1 MGSIPKAGEPTT
13 DAPRVTLQVR
23 SLERFVA
30 PPEPL
35 DLSVRPDGTPLRGRV
50 VAGAG
55 SGFDVSAPP
64 RGPALLEIEEG
75 DRLLL
80 RYAPLGDPRQPPLTV
95 GARVM
100 VRGVVQDDQGQPLP
114 GASVWFGERLAS
126 GAPRS
131 FGVDEQGAF
140 EADVPAGRGV
150 PFVVRAAGYATKWR
164 VISAPVAAIGGGAS
178 SGPDELREMLEPAAT
193 LHLQVAGRAFEIE
206 RARAYV
212 LPPTG
217 QVSSGLSQWPFFA
230 QIFGPGYAVDATGKA
245 VIPDLPQRG
254 SVRVVVRHPAVG
266 LASPTAVTLS
276 SALTRATVPLR
287 FDARVQQG
295 AVVDEDGQGVAS
307 AWLFGRV
314 PGQRLEVPGSSR
326 LLPPY
331 ADLRRV
337 WVARADADGHFS
349 MGTPAAEG
357 AHFAVRAHGHAGRD
371 VPLDAAMNAEIVLPR
386 WRGGDASLTVAPP
399 VAGAAWWLVSDLG
412 GGVMLACDADA
423 AGTLALPHCGRFAVE
438 ARVEHRGAE
447 PVVRSWPSLTATG
460 PVELATAR

>member
-1 MGSIPKAGEPTT
+1 M
-13 DAPRVTLQVR
+13 
-23 SLERFVA
+23 A
-30 PPEPL
+30 PPEPV
-35 DLSVRPDGTPLRGRV
+35 DLAVQPDGTPLRGRV

-75 DRLLL
+75 DRLFL
-80 RYAPLGDPRQPPLTV
+80 RYAALGDTRPFPLAQV

-100 VRGVVQDDQGQPLP
+100 VRGVVRDEQGQPLP

-126 GAPRS
+126 GALRS
-131 FGVDEQGAF
+131 FGVDDQGAF

-178 SGPDELREMLEPAAT
+178 SAPDELREMMQPAAT
-193 LHLQVAGRAFEIE
+193 LHVQVAGRAFEIE

-212 LPPTG
+212 LPPAG
-217 QVSSGLSQWPFFA
+217 EVSSGLSQWPFFA
-230 QIFGPGYAVDATGKA
+230 QLFDQGYAVDASGKA
-245 VIPDLPQRG
+245 VITDLPQRG
-254 SVRVVVRHPAVG
+254 SVRVVVRHPAVA
-266 LASPTAVTLS
+266 LASPTTVKLS
-276 SALTRATVPLR
+276 SAVTRATVPLR

-314 PGQRLEVPGSSR
+314 PGQRLEVPGSPR

-331 ADLRRV
+331 VDLRRV
-337 WVARADADGHFS
+337 WAARADADGHFS

-357 AHFAVRAHGHAGRD
+357 AHFAVRALGYAGRD
-371 VPLDAAMNAEIVLPR
+371 VALDAAMNAEIVLPR

-399 VAGAAWWLVSDLG
+399 VAGADWWLASDLG
-412 GGVMLACDADA
+412 GGVMLSYDADA
-423 AGTLALPHCGRFAVE
+423 VGVLALPHCGRFAVE
-438 ARVEHRGAE
+438 ARVELRGAE

-460 PVELATAR
+460 PVELTLVR